1 MEKLK
6 VFEAFAGYGSQ
17 SIALQNI
24 NADFEIVGIS
34 EIDKYAIQGYYA
46 LHDNSIP
53 NFGDISKINPKDLPQ
68 FDLFTYSFP
77 CFIRDTKVLTYKG
90 YKNIQDVEVGDYVLT
105 HTNTYQKVTKTM
117 NKLGWNI
124 YELNTMSSEPLYVTE
139 EHPIYVRKKLY
150 KWDND
155 TKRKVRYFEAPEWV
169 QVKDLSKDYY
179 VGIAINQEEKLPSW
193 KGVLYSWRNNNRTVK
208 SDRISPHLDK
218 PEFWWLIG
226 RYLGDGWRRSQGGIV
241 ICCAFNE
248 ENEIIERLN
257 ILNFNYSIV
266 KERTVNKIHIAF
278 KEIGEFVSQFGN
290 GAYNKHLTSDIF
302 NLPPYL
308 LRCLIDGYKSADG
321 YYTRDGFN
329 KITTISPD
337 LAYGIGQCIAKAYHR
352 PYSIY
357 KYIRPNTCVIEN
369 RVVNQK
375 DSYEIMWKDNIG
387 KQDKAFY
394 EDGIIWCPI
403 NSVKLTDRVEQV
415 YNLEVENS
423 NSYTAN
429 NLSVHNCQDVSIS
442 GHQKGLVKGKTRS
455 GLLYECEKIIE
466 HCKPKYLLLENVKN
480 LVGKKFIDDFQE
492 WLKYLE
498 SLGYTNYWKIL
509 SASDYGIAQ
518 KRERVFCVSIL
529 GEHKPFEFPEPI
541 PLDKCIRD
549 YMDDN
554 VDEKY
559 YLSEEQINKFLPNK
573 NFAYSIYSILSHND
587 KINDLA
593 RAGMLDVKWRDQLK
607 RIYFDNGCC
616 PTLDTNGGG
625 YHEPKILCIGFI
637 NSKDTDKK
645 HQSNEVFD
653 DNGVIRTITACDYK
667 CPPIVGDFA
676 VKTDIKSSQHNR
688 VYDES
693 GVSRALTASD
703 YKHPAYIRIDKDYLP
718 VMFIDNEE
726 SELYGKFILDLDLY
740 MTIRKLTPIECLRLM
755 GLKNEEIQKLV
766 DSGLSNSRLYK
777 LAGNS
782 ICVPVLEAI
791 FREMLNT

>member
-24 NADFEIVGIS
+24 GADFEIVGIS

-105 HTNTYQKVTKTM
+105 HTRTYQKVTKTM
-117 NKLGWNI
+117 DKLACGI
-124 YELNTMSSEPLYVTE
+124 YELNVPCSEPIYATA
-139 EHPIYVRKKLY
+139 EHPFYVRKFH
-150 KWDND
+150 
-155 TKRKVRYFEAPEWV
+155 THPEW
-169 QVKDLSKDYY
+169 KPLKELTPDYY
-179 VGIAINQEEKLPSW
+179 IGIAIDERLESRKDFLTYCSKFSTNEAYLLFVGQLIAKHHHKPYKIELNTIE
-193 KGVLYSWRNNNRTVK
+193 VLNEGFYDN
-208 SDRISPHLDK
+208 
-218 PEFWWLIG
+218 
-226 RYLGDGWRRSQGGIV
+226 GIV
-241 ICCAFNE
+241 
-248 ENEIIERLN
+248 
-257 ILNFNYSIV
+257 
-266 KERTVNKIHIAF
+266 
-278 KEIGEFVSQFGN
+278 
-290 GAYNKHLTSDIF
+290 
-302 NLPPYL
+302 
-308 LRCLIDGYKSADG
+308 
-321 YYTRDGFN
+321 
-329 KITTISPD
+329 
-337 LAYGIGQCIAKAYHR
+337 
-352 PYSIY
+352 
-357 KYIRPNTCVIEN
+357 
-369 RVVNQK
+369 
-375 DSYEIMWKDNIG
+375 
-387 KQDKAFY
+387 
-394 EDGIIWCPI
+394 WCPI
-403 NSVKLTDRVEQV
+403 YSVQKTDRIERV
-415 YNLEVENS
+415 YNLEVERD
-423 NSYTAN
+423 NSYTVN
-429 NLSVHNCQDVSIS
+429 NIIVHNCQDVSIS
-442 GHQKGLVKGKTRS
+442 GHQKGLVKGQTRS

-498 SLGYTNYWKIL
+498 SLGYTNYWKVL

-541 PLDKCIRD
+541 PLEKCIRD
-549 YMDDN
+549 YMDDE

-559 YLSEEQINKFLPNK
+559 YLSEEQISKFLPNK

-587 KINDLA
+587 KIQDLA

-625 YHEPKILCIGFI
+625 HHEPKILCIGFI
-637 NSKDTDKK
+637 NSKDTDEK

-688 VYDES
+688 VYDEN

-703 YKHPAYIRIDKDYLP
+703 YKHPAYIRIEKDYLP

-726 SELYGKFILDLDLY
+726 SELYGKFILDLDLC

-755 GLKNEEIQKLV
+755 GLKEEEIQKLV
-766 DSGLSNSRLYK
+766 DSRLSNSRLYK

-782 ICVPVLEAI
+782 ICVPVLEGI